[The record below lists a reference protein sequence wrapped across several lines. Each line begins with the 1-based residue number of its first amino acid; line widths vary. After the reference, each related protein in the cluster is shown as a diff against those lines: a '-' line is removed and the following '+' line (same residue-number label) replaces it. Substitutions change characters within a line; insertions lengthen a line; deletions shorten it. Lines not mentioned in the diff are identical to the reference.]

1 MKRDIF
7 WSAAVYLTAATLP
20 YRIFSYYPVRDRLR
34 VPVWLA
40 AALIGVSEVLEAALF
55 GFSVAGGGTGREV
68 EFIFVPMCLLIY
80 LFCVRADV
88 SRLLFLYL
96 FIMDYLMIGKGSA
109 LFVEAR
115 LFFSPDMSFSTPR
128 SIFIHLLVFAVTV
141 PFMYLFFKRT
151 KERVFRTEAPQ
162 LWRTI
167 WLVPALTTFVAL
179 AFTNDLRP
187 ETVASF
193 RFLLARVAVLVS
205 IFIVYSVLLR
215 SLDTIRAR
223 AAAEEKGRQ
232 QEQLLSLQH
241 DQFARLKRHMEET
254 RKARHDLRQ
263 HLNLIRSYLDS
274 GDRAALQTYIT
285 AYGKT
290 LPKDTER
297 SYCKNC
303 AADLVIRYYAEEARK
318 DGTDFICRADLP
330 ETLPLDEPEL
340 CALMGNLLENAVEA
354 CRGIQDEMAAFIR
367 LHILLDGSRL
377 TITVDNTCPVPPVEQ
392 DGRLLS
398 TRHEGYGVGTQSVR
412 SIAEK
417 HHGLAC
423 FEWVDGEFRASV
435 LLQLLD

>member
-1 MKRDIF
+1 MNWDIF
-7 WSAAVYLTAATLP
+7 WPAAVYLTAATLP
-20 YRIFSYYPVRDRLR
+20 YRILSYYPVRDRLR

-40 AALIGVSEVLEAALF
+40 ATLIGVSELLEASLF
-55 GFSVAGGGTGREV
+55 GLSVAGGGTGREL

-80 LFCVRADV
+80 FFCVRADLF
-88 SRLLFLYL
+88 RLLFLYL
-96 FIMDYLMIGKGSA
+96 FIMDYLMIGKGFA

-115 LFFSPDMSFSTPR
+115 LFFSPDMGFSTPR

-151 KERVFRTEAPQ
+151 KERVFRTEAPR
-162 LWRTI
+162 LWKTI

-205 IFIVYSVLLR
+205 VFIVYSVLLQ

-241 DQFARLKRHMEET
+241 NQFAQLKRHMEET

-263 HLNLIRSYLDS
+263 HLNLIQSYLDS

-303 AADLVIRYYAEEARK
+303 AADVVIRYYAEEARK

-340 CALMGNLLENAVEA
+340 CALMGNLLENAAEA
-354 CRGIQDEMAAFIR
+354 CRGIRDDMAAFIR
-367 LHILLDGSRL
+367 LHILLDGSLL